1 MIIIGYQGIGKST
14 AAKDDL
20 LYIDLEST
28 NFRVGPNGEKDER
41 WYAAYANV
49 ALDLS
54 RQGYRV
60 FVSSHAPVR
69 KWLGEH
75 QTPEDFIFICYPAIE
90 LKDPWIDRLEKR
102 FEQTGIRKD
111 ELALLN
117 ARDRYVNNIHEMIE
131 DGKKYAFFDLKIN
144 GMTYNLKT
152 FITVMLDSMAD
163 RIKACTVPVDGKGN
177 PDGSNN

>member
-20 LYIDLEST
+20 RYIDLEST
-28 NFRVGPNGEKDER
+28 NFRVGPKGEKDEH
-41 WYAAYANV
+41 WHAAYANI

-69 KWLGEH
+69 QWLGEH
-75 QTPEDFIFICYPAIE
+75 QRVDDFIFICYPSISIKEGWIE
-90 LKDPWIDRLEKR
+90 RLQRR
-102 FEQTGIRKD
+102 FDQTKLRKD

-117 ARDRYVNNIHEMIE
+117 AKDRYVDNIREMILDAE
-131 DGKKYAFFDLKIN
+131 KYHFIQLEIK
-144 GMTYNLKT
+144 GMTYDLKS
-152 FITVMLDSMAD
+152 FIEASFDQMAD
-163 RIKACTVPVDGKGN
+163 KLKDTTIPVSGPSPSGE
-177 PDGSNN
+177 

>member
-1 MIIIGYQGIGKST
+1 MVIIGYQGIGKST

-20 LYIDLEST
+20 RYIDLEST
-28 NFRVGPNGEKDER
+28 NFRVGPNGEKDEH

-69 KWLGEH
+69 QWLGEH
-75 QTPEDFIFICYPAIE
+75 QRVDDFIFICYPAIA
-90 LKDPWIDRLEKR
+90 LKDQWIDRLQKR
-102 FEQTGIRKD
+102 FDQTGLKKD

-117 ARDRYVNNIHEMIE
+117 AKDRYADNIREMML
-131 DGKKYAFFDLKIN
+131 DGEKYHFIPLELR
-144 GMTYNLKT
+144 GMTYDLKT
-152 FITVMLDSMAD
+152 FIEASFDQMAD
-163 RIKACTVPVDGKGN
+163 RLKDTTIPVSGPSPSGE
-177 PDGSNN
+177 